1 MKSKVN
7 ELNNKI
13 ISNIKGS
20 SIYKDHYDRLLNKVS
35 NINYL
40 LESYTEIHHII
51 PRSLNGSNDKSNL
64 IRVNYSDHFNLHKL
78 LMLHFNSINCIESSS
93 KMSSAFLFMCS
104 TYKGVKINNSK
115 DFTLAKNIDRNR
127 KIELYGNP
135 MGQCHTNEAKS
146 KSLSTRLEKYGTPFV
161 KCSNKEIRN
170 KVKETNLKKFGS
182 IMGMCHTAEAKMK
195 NIKVREDKFGN
206 ACGQMH
212 SNEVRIKSNETK
224 IKLYGNVCG
233 MMHTKESKQKGR
245 DTTRSRMIKN
255 NEFLSKQLILF
266 NELGEIEYSGV
277 SYDVIKYLG
286 VKWQT
291 VIKNVG
297 TNLSIRTH
305 GKWKNYLLNYSEESS
320 ETIP

>member
-1 MKSKVN
+1 MR
-7 ELNNKI
+7 NKNSLEKAKLSRKFNGTDQCI
-13 ISNIKGS
+13 HMNS
-20 SIYKDHYDRLLNKVS
+20 
-35 NINYL
+35 
-40 LESYTEIHHII
+40 LESREKANITII
-51 PRSLNGSNDKSNL
+51 NKYGY
-64 IRVNYSDHFNLHKL
+64 IGGNLHTDKAWL
-78 LMLHFNSINCIESSS
+78 TKKE
-93 KMSSAFLFMCS
+93 K
-104 TYKGVKINNSK
+104 
-115 DFTLAKNIDRNR
+115 
-127 KIELYGNP
+127 YGNP